1 MGEGNRTLKFQ
12 DENLVTITNLS
23 TPTLK
28 EQWLFALQTHIE
40 MAALEGLE
48 PSDSSLRGR

>member
-23 TPTLK
+23 TPT
-28 EQWLFALQTHIE
+28 FE

-48 PSDSSLRGR
+48 PSDSSLRGRRL